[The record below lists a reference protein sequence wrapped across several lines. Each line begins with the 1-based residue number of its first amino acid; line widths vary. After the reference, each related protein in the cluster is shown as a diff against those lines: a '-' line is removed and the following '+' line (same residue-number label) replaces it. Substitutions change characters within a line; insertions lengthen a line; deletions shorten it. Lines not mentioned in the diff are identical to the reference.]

1 MEHYV
6 PTDVDSVLRQV
17 GKEKEVDNQDGE
29 DELEYEPVGK
39 GKKGAGASA
48 FPIWALT
55 AFEKIRRNKISL
67 MVLGYILLI
76 FA

>member
-17 GKEKEVDNQDGE
+17 GKKKEVDNQDDE

-39 GKKGAGASA
+39 GKKGDK
-48 FPIWALT
+48 
-55 AFEKIRRNKISL
+55 EYDISK
-67 MVLGYILLI
+67 YNYLLI
-76 FA
+76 KCPIVIMI